1 MLRGHGLLLMITKH
15 AEAGD
20 WPAVRDM
27 LTQAELPLD
36 GAAEAF
42 ATGVVATEG
51 DRLVGCAAIEPYD
64 GVALLRSVAVA
75 PDQRGTGVG
84 TNLVHAVE
92 DLARDRGATSL
103 ILLTETAEP
112 WFSRLGYTVIDRSTV
127 PVDVAR
133 SVEFETACSTSAV
146 AMRRILA

>member
-1 MLRGHGLLLMITKH
+1 MQLSRAARGDWSSVRDLLT
-15 AEAGD
+15 EAG
-20 WPAVRDM
+20 
-27 LTQAELPLD
+27 LPLD

-42 ATGVVATEG
+42 ASGVIARDG

-64 GVALLRSVAVA
+64 GVALLRSVAVV

-84 TNLVHAVE
+84 TSLVHAVE

-103 ILLTETAEP
+103 LLLTERAES
-112 WFSRLGYTVIDRSTV
+112 WFSRLGYAVIDRATV
-127 PVDVAR
+127 PADVAR

-146 AMRRILA
+146 AMRRTFA